1 MRDWIRL
8 AFPVIYKGLNVLTK
22 YYGKINKYNKPTT
35 QNGSVTNKAPF
46 QNKQQTKSQ
55 NHKSFAFKCDLK
67 HPFHLF

>member
-35 QNGSVTNKAPF
+35 QNSSVTNKAPF
-46 QNKQQTKSQ
+46 QKKKTNKITRTFVLQIRFERK
-55 NHKSFAFKCDLK
+55 
-67 HPFHLF
+67 